1 MGKKLKLPKQAKVK
15 SFFRSEDMELC
26 QLLLHVDNAFDCLME
41 LGHHGMV
48 QFNNIYDEDRLLNN
62 LYTKKVVQCHEYL
75 RLVDSLHQQII
86 QLNVNEIF
94 YPNVDREDR
103 MRERDL
109 RKYEDSLRRLHLEAS
124 TVMEHYQRMDTRR
137 YRMMEQCF
145 AITKANKFMT
155 ADRGSELLYSE
166 STIGGLVQDASV
178 GNNHVQYGSQLSY
191 LLGTIRAEKFHSFE
205 LLVYRMCSFNV
216 VMRFA
221 EMPKPIMVYT
231 SREPEKV
238 RMFTV
243 LMMSSSSTIWHKVLK
258 ICAQYQV
265 HIHDCPSSANQR
277 TARIKELT
285 QEIRNI
291 ERVLKE
297 AELMRRQ
304 VLEIAARDLFIVR
317 VNLRKA
323 LRVYDLMNRL
333 RLVGGVYEAK
343 YLLAEVYLPVS
354 ELANVRDTLVN
365 ANRLSGG
372 ADRKISITDD
382 KEEVNDNAP
391 PLDESAP
398 AENKQANNNAPPPLN
413 ETASGDRNSQRV
425 DPMETLNFTTRP
437 IMMKKTR
444 TVNHMPPTFFRLNKF
459 TRGFQALIDAY
470 GNADYQEL
478 NPAPYTII
486 TFPFLFA
493 VMFGD
498 MGHGIL
504 LILFALLM
512 IWRAK
517 QIEIEQVSAVSE
529 NEIMNILFA
538 GRYIILLMGI
548 FSVYMGFIYNIVL
561 SKSMNL
567 FGSSW
572 SCRYNA
578 STVSESIVELSF
590 DPSSKNFYTGNPY
603 PIGMDPVWVVC
614 GQVSITTTN
623 SLKMKMAIILGV
635 SQMMFGLCLSAA
647 NCVLLKK
654 YADLLLVVVPQMI
667 FLVCLFCY
675 LCFLIFFKWLT
686 YGGLK
691 EHPYTSSC
699 APSVLITFINM
710 MLMKKESPNG
720 DCPDGMFPGE
730 RTVEYVLV
738 ILALLAVPV
747 LLAGKPLYI
756 MRRRK
761 KAKVEEEKI
770 LAEERRG
777 KATRQPVKV
786 MRSEIRY
793 YFDETVSTEVFKDRS
808 YDQEDE
814 LEMSEIWIHSCI
826 HTIETVLGSI
836 SHTASYLRLWALSL
850 AHDQLSEVLW
860 HMILSKGLANNMP
873 LYYGV
878 PILMATFFFWATLTV
893 AILLMMEGLSAF
905 LHTLRLHWVEFQSKF
920 FNGSGEIFR
929 PFSFP
934 PSNHRS

>member
-1 MGKKLKLPKQAKVK
+1 MGKKRRFSIEKTKVK

-26 QLLLHVDNAFDCLME
+26 QLLLHVDNAFDSLMD

-62 LYTKKVVQCHEYL
+62 LYTKKVTQCHEHL

-109 RKYEDSLRRLHLEAS
+109 RGYGDSLRRLHLEAT
-124 TVMEHYQRMDTRR
+124 TVMEHYHRLDVRR

-166 STIGGLVQDASV
+166 STIGGLVQDVSVPAS
-178 GNNHVQYGSQLSY
+178 HVHYGAQLSY
-191 LLGTIRAEKFHSFE
+191 LLGTIRADKFNSFE
-205 LLVYRMCSFNV
+205 LILYRLFSYNLII
-216 VMRFA
+216 RFA
-221 EMPKPIMVYT
+221 EMRKPIVVYT
-231 SREPEKV
+231 SRQPEKV
-238 RMFTV
+238 RMFAI
-243 LMMSSSSTIWHKVLK
+243 LMISSSSNIWPKVLK
-258 ICAQYQV
+258 ICAHYQV
-265 HIHDCPSSANQR
+265 HIHDCPSSANRR
-277 TARIKELT
+277 TERITELT
-285 QEIRNI
+285 QEIQNV

-304 VLEIAARDLFIVR
+304 ILEIAARDLFIIR

-333 RLVGGVYEAK
+333 RLVGGVHEAK

-354 ELANVRDTLVN
+354 EVADVRETLVN
-365 ANRLSGG
+365 ANRMSGG
-372 ADRKISITDD
+372 ADRNEPAADTKAGDDGLPTADSDSAEKIYKSY
-382 KEEVNDNAP
+382 
-391 PLDESAP
+391 
-398 AENKQANNNAPPPLN
+398 
-413 ETASGDRNSQRV
+413 
-425 DPMETLNFTTRP
+425 DPMETANFATRP
-437 IMMKKTR
+437 MLLKKTR
-444 TVNHMPPTFFRLNKF
+444 MVNHIPPTFFRLNKF

-470 GNADYQEL
+470 GMADYQEL

-504 LILFALLM
+504 LVLFALLM
-512 IWRAK
+512 ICKAK
-517 QIEIEQVSAVSE
+517 QIESEQISAVSE

-548 FSVYMGFIYNIVL
+548 FSIYMGFIYNIVL

-578 STVSESIVELSF
+578 TSVSDNSAELTF
-590 DPSSKNFYTGNPY
+590 DPSSAKFYSGHPY
-603 PIGMDPVWVVC
+603 PIGLDPVWVVC

-647 NCVLLKK
+647 NCILLKK
-654 YADLLLVVVPQMI
+654 RADLLLVVVPQMV
-667 FLVCLFCY
+667 FLVCLFVY
-675 LCFLIFFKWLT
+675 LCFLIFFKWLN

-710 MLMKKESPNG
+710 MLLKKELPYT
-720 DCPDGMFPGE
+720 DCPVGMFPGE
-730 RTVEYVLV
+730 RKLEYVL
-738 ILALLAVPV
+738 IALAVLAIPV
-747 LLAGKPLYI
+747 LLAGKPLYL
-756 MRRRK
+756 MRQRK
-761 KAKVEEEKI
+761 KEQDEEEKRQVE
-770 LAEERRG
+770 LRANRSRRQTI
-777 KATRQPVKV
+777 KE

-793 YFDETVSTEVFKDRS
+793 DYDETASS
-808 YDQEDE
+808 DQLKTRAFAADNEHN
-814 LEMSEIWIHSCI
+814 MSEIWIHSGI

-860 HMILSKGLANNMP
+860 HMILSKGLANNLP
-873 LYYGV
+873 LLYGV
-878 PILMATFFFWATLTV
+878 PLLMAAFLAWATLTV

-920 FNGSGEIFR
+920 FSGAGEVFR

>member
-1 MGKKLKLPKQAKVK
+1 MGKKLKFPRGQSKVK

-26 QLLLHVDNAFDCLME
+26 QLLLHVDNAFDCVME
-41 LGHHGMV
+41 LGHHGMI

-62 LYTKKVVQCHEYL
+62 LYTKKVTQCYEYL
-75 RLVDSLHQQII
+75 RLVDSLQQQII

-94 YPNVDREDR
+94 YPNVDQEDR

-109 RKYEDSLRRLHLEAS
+109 RGYGDSLRRLHLEAT
-124 TVMEHYQRMDTRR
+124 TVMEHYHRLETRR

-166 STIGGLVQDASV
+166 STIGGLVQDVSLPASQ
-178 GNNHVQYGSQLSY
+178 VQYGAQLSY
-191 LLGTIRAEKFHSFE
+191 LLGTIRAEKFCSFE
-205 LLVYRMCSFNV
+205 LILYRICSYNLII
-216 VMRFA
+216 RFA
-221 EMPKPIMVYT
+221 EMPKPIVVYT
-231 SREPEKV
+231 GRQPETV
-238 RMFTV
+238 RMFAV
-243 LMMSSSSTIWHKVLK
+243 LMITSSSTIWPKVHK
-258 ICAQYQV
+258 ICAHYQV
-265 HIHDCPSSANQR
+265 HIHDCPSSANRREER
-277 TARIKELT
+277 TKELA
-285 QEIRNI
+285 QEIKNI

-297 AELMRRQ
+297 AEMMRRQ
-304 VLEIAARDLFIVR
+304 ILEVAARDLFIIR

-333 RLVGGVYEAK
+333 RLVGGVHEAK

-354 ELANVRDTLVN
+354 ELANARDTLIN

-372 ADRKISITDD
+372 ADRTAD
-382 KEEVNDNAP
+382 KKP
-391 PLDESAP
+391 GTESVHSVDSDTT
-398 AENKQANNNAPPPLN
+398 ERK
-413 ETASGDRNSQRV
+413 V
-425 DPMETLNFTTRP
+425 YDPMENAKYATRP
-437 IMMKKTR
+437 MLLKKTR
-444 TVNHMPPTFFRLNKF
+444 MVNHIPPTFFRLNKF
-459 TRGFQALIDAY
+459 TKGFQALIDAY
-470 GNADYQEL
+470 GMADYKEL

-504 LILFALLM
+504 LALFAVLM

-517 QIEIEQVSAVSE
+517 QIEREQISSISE

-538 GRYIILLMGI
+538 GRYIILLMGV
-548 FSVYMGFIYNIVL
+548 FSIYMGFIYNVVL

-578 STVSESIVELSF
+578 STVSDNLVELTF
-590 DPSSKNFYTGNPY
+590 DSSSKNFYSGNPY

-635 SQMMFGLCLSAA
+635 SQMLFGLGLSAA
-647 NCVLLKK
+647 NCILLKK
-654 YADLLLVVVPQMI
+654 KADLLLVVVPQMV

-691 EHPYTSSC
+691 PHPHTSSC

-710 MLMKKESPNG
+710 MLMKKDVRNEN
-720 DCPDGMFPGE
+720 CPLGMFPGE
-730 RTVEYVLV
+730 RQLEYVLI
-738 ILALLAVPV
+738 ILAVLAIPV
-747 LLAGKPLYI
+747 LLAGKPLYV
-756 MRRRK
+756 MRKRK
-761 KAKVEEEKI
+761 KEKVEEE
-770 LAEERRG
+770 RRQVE
-777 KATRQPVKV
+777 ARAARSRRQTIKE
-786 MRSEIRY
+786 MRSEVRY
-793 YFDETVSTEVFKDRS
+793 DYDETASSEILKTRVYEMENEHD
-808 YDQEDE
+808 
-814 LEMSEIWIHSCI
+814 MSEIWIHSGI

-860 HMILSKGLANNMP
+860 HMILSKGLNNDMP

-878 PILMATFFFWATLTV
+878 PMLMAAFIAWATLTV

-920 FNGSGEIFR
+920 FNGAGEVFR